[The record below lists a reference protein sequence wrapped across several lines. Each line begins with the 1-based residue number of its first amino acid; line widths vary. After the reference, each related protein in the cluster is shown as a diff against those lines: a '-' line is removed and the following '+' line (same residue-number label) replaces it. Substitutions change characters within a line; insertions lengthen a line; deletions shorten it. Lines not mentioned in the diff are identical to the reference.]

1 MPPSARHQLPTT
13 VIRRV
18 HMCCA
23 VDKNLYG
30 RTGRFVVAS
39 SRVKPGL
46 HRSGFF
52 SNLVF
57 LVFFQK
63 KLKKPQK
70 VQILGF

>member
-1 MPPSARHQLPTT
+1 
-13 VIRRV
+13 
-18 HMCCA
+18 MCCA